1 MLYELKDAEG
11 NVIDI
16 ASLGSYEYAQTYVGN
31 NIDGTLITSVE
42 RLPAELRREDR
53 TEVFSRTIDNMNTLW
68 YNSLT
73 AEQQSSLS
81 TWRDQWLSYP
91 NNEDA
96 TRPTLPEGIF

>member
-11 NVIDI
+11 NVLGI

-42 RLPAELRREDR
+42 RLPSELRREDR
-53 TEVFSRTIDNMNTLW
+53 TEVFSQTINNMNTIW

-73 AEQQSSLS
+73 EEQQSSLS
-81 TWRDQWLSYP
+81 AWRDQWLSYP